1 MCKHLR
7 WMDIYTH
14 RTTSSP
20 AWGDFTG
27 EGKPEVC
34 YLMPHGQ
41 RHTAA
46 QTLHCEASTTPTS
59 PQLKLAILDT
69 CSSNLMAFFCSNLS
83 SGTNAAVIF
92 TRTSGTFLGGF
103 NPCTPATLLPRG
115 SRDPHR
121 FCLLHLWPCC
131 QSSQFDPKLRARKQL
146 YCLTAAVSSWWVC
159 CDEIRTISWHF
170 EAFPSEPLWPLDPS
184 NSGFLIF

>member
-69 CSSNLMAFFCSNLS
+69 CSSNLMAFFCSDLS

-103 NPCTPATLLPRG
+103 NPCTPATLLPEDPETLTG
-115 SRDPHR
+115 SASCTCDLVLFVKAHI
-121 FCLLHLWPCC
+121 LT
-131 QSSQFDPKLRARKQL
+131 QSWEQE
-146 YCLTAAVSSWWVC
+146 SSCTV
-159 CDEIRTISWHF
+159 
-170 EAFPSEPLWPLDPS
+170 
-184 NSGFLIF
+184 